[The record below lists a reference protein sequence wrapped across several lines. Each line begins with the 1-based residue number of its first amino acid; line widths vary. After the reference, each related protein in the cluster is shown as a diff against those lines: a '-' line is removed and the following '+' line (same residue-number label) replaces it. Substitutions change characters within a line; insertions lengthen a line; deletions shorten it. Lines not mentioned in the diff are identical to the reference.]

1 MQKQQLIFAFWR
13 RPKNRKKKERK
24 KNPTGKSFVL
34 IGITKYTGT
43 AWICLWEDD
52 LWKDSTAIGS
62 PPECRYIR
70 INIWIAAFFF
80 KIKNNINF
88 VCEFWDHCIYESP
101 HTSSMAAWRWFNMAR
116 RGTQHWSLPTVWG
129 KVSSRLALYAGKP
142 LSPFYDFEFLFSVCL
157 SFSFTSFCLTVIFVY
172 TVLFLFP
179 SKKRL
184 MTAFDISFYYFL
196 GVFCCLCSFQIYIW
210 FFFFVSS
217 FKPQKIILHMIKTPS
232 RFQNNQQLH
241 STKM

>member
-1 MQKQQLIFAFWR
+1 M
-13 RPKNRKKKERK
+13 
-24 KNPTGKSFVL
+24 
-34 IGITKYTGT
+34 
-43 AWICLWEDD
+43 
-52 LWKDSTAIGS
+52 
-62 PPECRYIR
+62 
-70 INIWIAAFFF
+70 
-80 KIKNNINF
+80 
-88 VCEFWDHCIYESP
+88 CEFWDHCIYESP

-172 TVLFLFP
+172 TVLFLSS

-196 GVFCCLCSFQIYIW
+196 GVFCCLCCFQIYIG
-210 FFFFVSS
+210 FFF
-217 FKPQKIILHMIKTPS
+217 
-232 RFQNNQQLH
+232 RFFFQTAKNH
-241 STKM
+241 PTHDKDTIPFPK

>member
-172 TVLFLFP
+172 TVLFFIFFQEAFNDCLRYEFLLFFGGFLLSLLFP
-179 SKKRL
+179 NL
-184 MTAFDISFYYFL
+184 HL
-196 GVFCCLCSFQIYIW
+196 V
-210 FFFFVSS
+210 FFFVSS

>member
-62 PPECRYIR
+62 PPECRYIK

-172 TVLFLFP
+172 TVLFFIFFQEAFNDCLRYQFLLFFGGFLLSLLFP
-179 SKKRL
+179 NL
-184 MTAFDISFYYFL
+184 HL
-196 GVFCCLCSFQIYIW
+196 V
-210 FFFFVSS
+210 FFFVSS

>member
-1 MQKQQLIFAFWR
+1 MDLSVR
-13 RPKNRKKKERK
+13 RWFVKRFHRDWLSAGVSIHKNQYL
-24 KNPTGKSFVL
+24 N
-34 IGITKYTGT
+34 
-43 AWICLWEDD
+43 C
-52 LWKDSTAIGS
+52 
-62 PPECRYIR
+62 C
-70 INIWIAAFFF
+70 FFF

-172 TVLFLFP
+172 TVLFLSS

-196 GVFCCLCSFQIYIW
+196 GVFCCLCCFQIYIW
-210 FFFFVSS
+210 FFFFRV
-217 FKPQKIILHMIKTPS
+217 F
-232 RFQNNQQLH
+232 FQTAKNH
-241 STKM
+241 PTHDKDTIPFPK

>member
-13 RPKNRKKKERK
+13 RPKNRKKEREKEKPYRK
-24 KNPTGKSFVL
+24 VFCFDWNYKVYRNRMDLSVRRWFVKRFHRDWLSAGVSIHKNQYL
-34 IGITKYTGT
+34 N
-43 AWICLWEDD
+43 C
-52 LWKDSTAIGS
+52 
-62 PPECRYIR
+62 C
-70 INIWIAAFFF
+70 FFF

-172 TVLFLFP
+172 TVLFLSS

-196 GVFCCLCSFQIYIW
+196 GVFCCLCCFQIYI
-210 FFFFVSS
+210 FFFFH
-217 FKPQKIILHMIKTPS
+217 FF
-232 RFQNNQQLH
+232 FQTAKNHPTHDQD
-241 STKM
+241 TIPFPK

>member
-1 MQKQQLIFAFWR
+1 MDLSVR
-13 RPKNRKKKERK
+13 RWFVKRFHRDWLSAGVSIHKNQYL
-24 KNPTGKSFVL
+24 N
-34 IGITKYTGT
+34 
-43 AWICLWEDD
+43 C
-52 LWKDSTAIGS
+52 
-62 PPECRYIR
+62 C
-70 INIWIAAFFF
+70 FFF

-172 TVLFLFP
+172 TVLFLSS

-196 GVFCCLCSFQIYIW
+196 GVFCCLCCFQIYIW
-210 FFFFVSS
+210 FFF
-217 FKPQKIILHMIKTPS
+217 
-232 RFQNNQQLH
+232 RFFFQTAKNH
-241 STKM
+241 PTHDKDTIPFPK

>member
-13 RPKNRKKKERK
+13 RPKNRKKKRK
-24 KNPTGKSFVL
+24 KEKPYRKVFCFDWNYKVYRNRMDLSVRRWFVKRFHRDWL
-34 IGITKYTGT
+34 SAGVSIHKNQYLN
-43 AWICLWEDD
+43 C
-52 LWKDSTAIGS
+52 
-62 PPECRYIR
+62 C
-70 INIWIAAFFF
+70 FFF

-184 MTAFDISFYYFL
+184 MTAFDISFYYFG
-196 GVFCCLCSFQIYIW
+196 GVFCCLCCFQIYIW
-210 FFFFVSS
+210 FFFSFLLSNRKKSS
-217 FKPQKIILHMIKTPS
+217 YTW
-232 RFQNNQQLH
+232 
-241 STKM
+241 

>member
-13 RPKNRKKKERK
+13 RPKNRKKKRK
-24 KNPTGKSFVL
+24 KEKPYRKVFCFDWNYKVYRNRMDLSVRRWFVKRFHRDWL
-34 IGITKYTGT
+34 SAGVSIHKNQYLN
-43 AWICLWEDD
+43 C
-52 LWKDSTAIGS
+52 
-62 PPECRYIR
+62 C
-70 INIWIAAFFF
+70 FFF

-172 TVLFLFP
+172 TVLFLSS

-184 MTAFDISFYYFL
+184 MTAFDISFYYFG
-196 GVFCCLCSFQIYIW
+196 GVFCCLCCFQIYIW
-210 FFFFVSS
+210 FFFSFLLSNRKKSS
-217 FKPQKIILHMIKTPS
+217 YTW
-232 RFQNNQQLH
+232 
-241 STKM
+241 

>member
-13 RPKNRKKKERK
+13 RPKNRKKEREKEKPYRK
-24 KNPTGKSFVL
+24 VFCFDWNYKVYRNRMDLSVRRWFVKRFHRDWLSAGVSIHKNQYL
-34 IGITKYTGT
+34 N
-43 AWICLWEDD
+43 C
-52 LWKDSTAIGS
+52 
-62 PPECRYIR
+62 C
-70 INIWIAAFFF
+70 FFF

-172 TVLFLFP
+172 TVLFLSS

-184 MTAFDISFYYFL
+184 MTAFDISFYYFW
-196 GVFCCLCSFQIYIW
+196 GVFCCLCCFQIYIW
-210 FFFFVSS
+210 FFFSFLLSNRKKSS
-217 FKPQKIILHMIKTPS
+217 YTW
-232 RFQNNQQLH
+232 
-241 STKM
+241 

>member
-172 TVLFLFP
+172 TVLFLSS
-179 SKKRL
+179 SKKHL
-184 MTAFDISFYYFL
+184 MTAFDISFYYFW
-196 GVFCCLCSFQIYIW
+196 GVFCCLCCFQIYIW
-210 FFFFVSS
+210 FFFSFLLSNRKKSS
-217 FKPQKIILHMIKTPS
+217 YTW
-232 RFQNNQQLH
+232 
-241 STKM
+241 

>member
-1 MQKQQLIFAFWR
+1 MHRQQLIFAFWR
-13 RPKNRKKKERK
+13 RPKIEKKREKEKPYRKVFCFDWNYKVYRNRMDLSVRRWFVKRFHRDWLSAGVSIH
-24 KNPTGKSFVL
+24 KNQYL
-34 IGITKYTGT
+34 N
-43 AWICLWEDD
+43 C
-52 LWKDSTAIGS
+52 
-62 PPECRYIR
+62 C
-70 INIWIAAFFF
+70 FFF

-142 LSPFYDFEFLFSVCL
+142 LSPFYDLEFLFSVCL

-172 TVLFLFP
+172 TVLFLSS

-184 MTAFDISFYYFL
+184 MTAFDISFYYFW
-196 GVFCCLCSFQIYIW
+196 GVFCCLCCFQIYIW

>member
-157 SFSFTSFCLTVIFVY
+157 SFSFTSFCVTVIFVY
-172 TVLFLFP
+172 TVLFLSS

-184 MTAFDISFYYFL
+184 MTAFDISFYYFG
-196 GVFCCLCSFQIYIW
+196 GVFCCLCCFQIYIW
-210 FFFFVSS
+210 FFFSFLLSNRKKSS
-217 FKPQKIILHMIKTPS
+217 YTW
-232 RFQNNQQLH
+232 
-241 STKM
+241 

>member
-1 MQKQQLIFAFWR
+1 MDLSVR
-13 RPKNRKKKERK
+13 RWFVKRFHRDWLSAGVSIHKNQYL
-24 KNPTGKSFVL
+24 N
-34 IGITKYTGT
+34 
-43 AWICLWEDD
+43 C
-52 LWKDSTAIGS
+52 
-62 PPECRYIR
+62 C
-70 INIWIAAFFF
+70 FFF

-172 TVLFLFP
+172 TVLFLSS

-184 MTAFDISFYYFL
+184 MTAFDISFYYFW
-196 GVFCCLCSFQIYIW
+196 GVFCCLCCFQIYIC
-210 FFFFVSS
+210 FFFF
-217 FKPQKIILHMIKTPS
+217 
-232 RFQNNQQLH
+232 RFFFQTAKNH
-241 STKM
+241 PTHDKDTIPFPK

>member
-1 MQKQQLIFAFWR
+1 MHEQQLIFAFWR

-62 PPECRYIR
+62 PPECRYIK
-70 INIWIAAFFF
+70 INIWIAAFFL

-172 TVLFLFP
+172 TVLFFIFFQEAFNDCLRYQFLLFLGGFLLSLLFP
-179 SKKRL
+179 NL
-184 MTAFDISFYYFL
+184 HL
-196 GVFCCLCSFQIYIW
+196 V
-210 FFFFVSS
+210 FFFVSS